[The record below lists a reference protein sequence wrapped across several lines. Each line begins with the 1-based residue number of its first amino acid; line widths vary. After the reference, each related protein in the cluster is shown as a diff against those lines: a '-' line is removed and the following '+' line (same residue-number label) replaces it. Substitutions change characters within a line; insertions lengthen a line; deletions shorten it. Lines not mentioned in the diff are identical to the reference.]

1 LHRKTDT
8 VFILYIMNRI
18 TFIFRL
24 LLIHVCFLTLIF
36 PLSCKATPV
45 PIPALPEPKA
55 PVFLEPVFSVSSIT
69 VLQAELINTRLK
81 VKVRVDNPNNFPV
94 DFTSFEY
101 ELYGDGRFWADGK
114 ETKILTVPASGFE
127 EKELFLVMNFT
138 NMHRDMLDRI
148 INMNKVR
155 YRLTGTAT
163 IKTAVELFPV
173 YTKKFNLEG
182 ESDVER

>member
-1 LHRKTDT
+1 
-8 VFILYIMNRI
+8 MNRI
-18 TFIFRL
+18 LFILRL
-24 LLIHVCFLTLIF
+24 FFVSACFFALIC
-36 PLSCKATPV
+36 PLSCKTDPV
-45 PIPALPEPKA
+45 PVSKPKPKA

-81 VKVRVDNPNNFPV
+81 VKIRVDNPNNFPV
-94 DFTSFEY
+94 DCTSFEY

-114 ETKILTVPASGFE
+114 ETQVLSVPAFGSG

-148 INMNKVR
+148 IDMKKVR
-155 YRLTGTAT
+155 YRLTGTAI
-163 IKTAVELFPV
+163 IKTAVESFPV
-173 YTKKFNLEG
+173 YTKNFILEG